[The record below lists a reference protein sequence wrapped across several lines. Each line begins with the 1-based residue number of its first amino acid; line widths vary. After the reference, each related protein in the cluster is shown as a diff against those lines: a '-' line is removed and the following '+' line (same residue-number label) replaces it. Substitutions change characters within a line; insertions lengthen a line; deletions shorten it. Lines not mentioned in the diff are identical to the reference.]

1 VDLRGETN
9 SIPVVEAAADDPEGF
24 AMSSTGVMKLAR
36 ASVEQAP
43 VLRRLFCAVVEP
55 LDIYSAPARASELDH
70 YSEARFAEI
79 IGRDRDA
86 VWIAT
91 IDDAPVGFSL
101 VEPDGDL
108 WWFSWF
114 GVTAEGRGH
123 DVGRRLVENVL
134 AVARARRIPKVWCDT
149 RAGNTRS
156 IAILRRAG
164 FEKICDLP
172 CHWFEEDYVLWQ
184 VRP

>member
-1 VDLRGETN
+1 
-9 SIPVVEAAADDPEGF
+9 VEAAADDPEGF

-43 VLRRLFCAVVEP
+43 LLRRLFCAVVEP
-55 LDIYSAPARASELDH
+55 LEIYNAQARASELDH

-86 VWIAT
+86 AWIAT

-108 WWFSWF
+108 WWLSWF
-114 GVTAEGRGH
+114 GVTAEGRGQ
-123 DVGRRLVENVL
+123 DIGRQLVENVV
-134 AVARARRIPKVWCDT
+134 AVARARRVPKVWCDT
-149 RAGNTRS
+149 RVDNTRS

-172 CHWFEEDYVLWQ
+172 CHWFGEDYVLWQ
-184 VRP
+184 VRT